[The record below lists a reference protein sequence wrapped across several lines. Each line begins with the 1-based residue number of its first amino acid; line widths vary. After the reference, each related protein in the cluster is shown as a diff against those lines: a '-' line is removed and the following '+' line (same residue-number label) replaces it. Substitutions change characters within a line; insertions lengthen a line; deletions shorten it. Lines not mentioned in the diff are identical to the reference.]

1 MYYNKMYNKKYSLL
15 YYIKKWNIAKI
26 KKIIKESKIYYYF
39 KEKLK
44 NIESNIKMCIIGYK
58 G

>member
-44 NIESNIKMCIIGYK
+44 TLKVI
-58 G
+58 